1 MKKYKYVRFAIIL
14 ILAIFFAS
22 ILFDVMGI
30 GGGKEAIDFKIAE
43 GYGTNAIADGLK
55 RAGIINNKTI
65 FKIYARI
72 TGEHIYQ
79 KGTHTLNASMSF
91 GEIIDELE
99 TIPTEWMHT
108 VLIPEG
114 YELQQIANTLESE
127 GLINREV
134 FMREAEVGDFGYSF
148 LETIA
153 GRENRL
159 EGYLY
164 PDTYIFTENM
174 SEYEIID
181 TMLANFERIV
191 IPVYEQSQS
200 ERSLDEIIK
209 LASIIER
216 EAANDDERA
225 LVASV
230 FVNRLN
236 KGMRLESCATVQY
249 LLRERK
255 SVLSNEDTQIDSPYN
270 TYKNI
275 GLPIGPIASPGLKSI
290 EAALYPDVTNYLYF
304 MASDDGSYSLFAET
318 FEEHSDNQKK
328 SELNLENENDR

>member
-1 MKKYKYVRFAIIL
+1 MKKNKYIRLLLIV
-14 ILAIFFAS
+14 ILAVFLVSIIFDAA
-22 ILFDVMGI
+22 GI
-30 GGGKEAIDFKIAE
+30 GGGKHPIDFKIAE

-55 RAGIINNKTI
+55 DAGIIANKTA

-72 TGEHIYQ
+72 TGDHIYQ

-91 GEIIDELE
+91 GKIINTLE
-99 TIPTEWMHT
+99 TIPEGRAHT

-114 YELQQIANTLESE
+114 YELRQIADTLETE

-134 FMREAEVGDFGYSF
+134 FMREVEVGNFDYDFLQGIES
-148 LETIA
+148 
-153 GRENRL
+153 RQNRL

-164 PDTYIFTENM
+164 PDTYIFNENM

-191 IPVYEQSQS
+191 VPVYEQSQTDK
-200 ERSLDEIIK
+200 SLDEIIK
-209 LASIIER
+209 LASVVER
-216 EAANDDERA
+216 EAANDDERS

-236 KGMRLESCATVQY
+236 TGMRLESCATVQY

-270 TYKNI
+270 TYKNS

-290 EAALYPDVTNYLYF
+290 EAALYPEPTNYLYF
-304 MASDDGSYSLFAET
+304 MASKDGSYSLFAET
-318 FEEHSDNQKK
+318 FEEHCENQKRIQ
-328 SELNLENENDR
+328 N

>member
-1 MKKYKYVRFAIIL
+1 MKKSKYIGLLL
-14 ILAIFFAS
+14 IVVLAIFFVS
-22 ILFDVMGI
+22 IIFDAAGI
-30 GGGKEAIDFKIAE
+30 GGGKHPIDFKIAE

-55 RAGIINNKTI
+55 NAGIIANKTA

-91 GEIIDELE
+91 GKIIDTLE
-99 TIPTEWMHT
+99 TIPEGRAHT

-114 YELQQIANTLESE
+114 YELRQIADTLETE

-134 FMREAEVGDFGYSF
+134 FMREVEVGNFDYGF
-148 LETIA
+148 LEGIES
-153 GRENRL
+153 RQNRL

-164 PDTYIFTENM
+164 PDTYIFNENM

-191 IPVYEQSQS
+191 LPVYEQSGIDK
-200 ERSLDEIIK
+200 SLDEIIK
-209 LASIIER
+209 LASVVER
-216 EAANDDERA
+216 EAANDEERP

-236 KGMRLESCATVQY
+236 TGMRLESCATVQY
-249 LLRERK
+249 LLKERK
-255 SVLSNEDTQIDSPYN
+255 SILSNEDTQIDSPYN
-270 TYKNI
+270 TYKNS

-290 EAALYPDVTNYLYF
+290 EAALYPEPTNYLYF
-304 MASDDGSYSLFAET
+304 MASGDGSHSLFAET
-318 FEEHSDNQKK
+318 FEEHCDNQRRIQ
-328 SELNLENENDR
+328 N